1 MIKPIMD
8 FVKQFHAKLSLE
20 ENRVVKKG
28 NKYFLLDEKLQKFIR
43 DDFFYAGIY
52 LGKIENGKFFPSV
65 NLLKMIVEK
74 AANKIT
80 VDKKTE
86 WLFICGRDIFRQGII
101 RVNGSKKKGDYTLV
115 LNVYGECL
123 GFGQIKRSLD
133 EEGIGVYVKNMFDI
147 GDFLRRERQGS

>member
-1 MIKPIMD
+1 MD

-20 ENRVVKKG
+20 ENRVVKKR
-28 NKYFLLDEKLQKFIR
+28 NKYFLLDEKLQKFIMNG
-43 DDFFYAGIY
+43 FFYVGIY

-65 NLLKMIVEK
+65 NLLNMIVEK
-74 AANKIT
+74 AANKVT

-86 WLFICGRDIFRQGII
+86 WLFVCGRDIFRQGII

-133 EEGIGVYVKNMFDI
+133 EEGVGVYVKNMFDI

>member
-1 MIKPIMD
+1 MD

-43 DDFFYAGIY
+43 NGFFYSGIY
-52 LGKIENGKFFPSV
+52 LGKVENGKFFPSV
-65 NLLKMIVEK
+65 NLLKMIVKK